1 MKQITFEE
9 ITKSLDK
16 LYTKTED
23 PYSQLQDQLSSEQ
36 PDIFNFLYQ
45 PDELNKIEQGVL
57 FSVAQMGW
65 YIIKNILKR
74 DKPVSEDFLFEQM
87 DRNEVNYDSNISGG
101 NKKESEIRNELYF
114 GNDQPYLMDF
124 LVGLIFQHLPGSDEP
139 VRGEILPNI
148 IIDVKTVI
156 DCLVLD
162 EDKELAEICEKE
174 YSDDTFESVRE
185 SVDGYIEQF
194 KKTSLYMKLKP
205 DEKNEVEFVISAFG
219 ELMYN
224 FFLLVPINWNA
235 MRAKE
240 CCIGIMPRK
249 IVADKNFFNAVE
261 PVLKAFMEFCGERG
275 YVSDGKGIA
284 RRLQGITKSVIV
296 NSDNPAGW
304 GIGKTLLKG
313 AESTGVDVSDR
324 NKLDAY
330 IDNYNADKR
339 LSGGGIS
346 QVKKEKPGRNDPCH
360 CGSGKKYKICCLDK
374 DAGIAEF
381 QASLPSQTELDRYTE
396 FAKSWDLSNGPVP
409 SFMQFKGKPNL
420 ATKSLTGISA
430 EMDEMNFDSEKDIQ
444 TFLKS
449 RMDSANNTPVDDFLG
464 MTSSQV
470 SFIAVSIF
478 DECSGLVELKKDVP
492 VKLLEELPVI
502 KQCVYILKALAE
514 NEKGIKATAK
524 GNFPRVLVQK
534 FYELFVKEHD
544 DFKRTPSKED
554 DVSEIQLIRF
564 FLTDT
569 GLMKKQ
575 HGWLSLTKKGR
586 GVLEKYKPYELYRLI
601 FIYLCDKYNWLYGT
615 GYSELYGFI
624 QEVVVFCLYM
634 LKKKGDDFVSA
645 AAYAD
650 IFKTAFPSLVEDMD
664 SQYSFSL
671 FESGF
676 CYLFLENYALTLG
689 LVEKRADGHRFEK
702 DKIFFRTTALF
713 KELFDW
719 KI

>member
-9 ITKSLDK
+9 ITKSIEK
-16 LYTKTED
+16 LYKKTED
-23 PYSQLQDQLSSEQ
+23 PYSYLLDQFSSEQ

-45 PDELNKIEQGVL
+45 PDELNEIEQGVL
-57 FSVAQMGW
+57 FSAAQMGW

-74 DKPVSEDFLFEQM
+74 NKPVSEDFLFEQM
-87 DRNEVNYDSNISGG
+87 DRNELNYDSNISGG
-101 NKKESEIRNELYF
+101 NKKDSEIKNELYL
-114 GNDQPYLMDF
+114 GNDQPYLIDF
-124 LVGLIFQHLPGSDEP
+124 LMGLIFQHLPGSDEP

-148 IIDVKTVI
+148 IIDLKTVI

-185 SVDGYIEQF
+185 SVGGYIEQF

-205 DEKNEVEFVISAFG
+205 QEKNEVEFVITSFS
-219 ELMYN
+219 EMMYN
-224 FFLLVPINWNA
+224 YFLLVPFNWNA

-240 CCIGIMPRK
+240 CCIGLMPRK
-249 IVADKNFFNAVE
+249 IMADKKFFNAIE
-261 PVLKAFMEFCGERG
+261 PVLAAFLQFCGDKG

-284 RRLQGITKSVIV
+284 RRLEGITDSIIMSSE
-296 NSDNPAGW
+296 NSAAW

-313 AESTGVDVSDR
+313 AVNTGVDISDQ
-324 NKLDAY
+324 NELDTY

-346 QVKKEKPGRNDPCH
+346 QIKKEKPGRNDPCH
-360 CGSGKKYKICCLDK
+360 CGSGKKYKNCCLDK
-374 DAGIAEF
+374 DAGIAAF
-381 QASLPSQTELDRYTE
+381 QTSLPSQTELDRYTE
-396 FAKSWDLSNGPVP
+396 FAENWDHSKGPVP

-420 ATKSLTGISA
+420 ATKSLTGLNV
-430 EMDEMNFDSEKDIQ
+430 EMENMNFNSQEEMQ
-444 TFLKS
+444 TFINS
-449 RMDSANNTPVDDFLG
+449 RMDSANNTPVTDFLG
-464 MTSSQV
+464 MTSRQMSL
-470 SFIAVSIF
+470 IANSIF
-478 DECSGLVELKKDVP
+478 DECTGVVELKKDVP
-492 VKLLEELPVI
+492 VHLLDELPVV
-502 KQCVYILKALAE
+502 KQCVYILKALSE
-514 NEKGIKATAK
+514 NEKGIKATAR
-524 GNFPRVLVQK
+524 GNFPRALVQK

-554 DVSEIQLIRF
+554 DVFEIQLIRF

-575 HGWLSLTKKGR
+575 HGWMSLTKKGR
-586 GVLEKYKPYELYRLI
+586 VVLEKYNPYELYRMI
-601 FIYLCDKYNWLYGT
+601 FLYLCDKYNWLYGT

-634 LKKKGDDFVSA
+634 LKKNGDDFVSSA
-645 AAYAD
+645 VYAD

-671 FESGF
+671 FGSGF
-676 CYLFLENYALTLG
+676 CYLFFENYALTLG
-689 LVEKRADGHRFEK
+689 LVEKRADGHRFE
-702 DKIFFRTTALF
+702 DEKILFRTTALF
-713 KELFDW
+713 NELFDW